1 MKLKSFNECIFI
13 AFVSGILSAS
23 ASISVAGQQNKKEIY
38 LATELN
44 NVICGY
50 SRIILSDTTI
60 NGMNVEVMKQTSFF
74 NFFALGHDITQC
86 QKFNYHIDPSTGN
99 FIYHDS
105 FHQQGENTMSSSM
118 YVAGDTIRITTPDSD
133 DISLTNLPEGLI
145 IPNTQFYPYLR
156 NDFVANKMNSKT
168 YPLFNVRTGKV
179 EQTTYSKTGEEQLEL
194 AGKIFD
200 AVVLTQ
206 SDSVSGLTIK
216 LWIDKKSG
224 MRLKVIGPNHMSSYL
239 ADASVIGKIK
249 TGNWD
254 AIFFS
259 KTNEFISDIRNIS
272 YMKVEAGL
280 EIFPSATIEDLN
292 FQGQAFSGKS
302 DENRTEGVFEISH
315 ERYDG
320 KNAPPFPFA
329 TMNKYTDL
337 SPYLEAADMIESNDS
352 ILVALAKELTK
363 ESKNL
368 WEATCNIS
376 DWVAINIEGSILG
389 GTARET
395 YDTKSGL
402 CGSQSMLMTALC
414 RAAGIPA
421 RSVWGCLYTPEYG
434 GSFGHHAWNEIFM
447 GEAGWIPV
455 DVTIH
460 ETNFVD
466 SGHIRLGVLNTRQT
480 LIKSWE
486 MEILDFRL

>member
-1 MKLKSFNECIFI
+1 MC
-13 AFVSGILSAS
+13 
-23 ASISVAGQQNKKEIY
+23 GQ
-38 LATELN
+38 
-44 NVICGY
+44 V
-50 SRIILSDTTI
+50 
-60 NGMNVEVMKQTSFF
+60 
-74 NFFALGHDITQC
+74 
-86 QKFNYHIDPSTGN
+86 
-99 FIYHDS
+99 
-105 FHQQGENTMSSSM
+105 
-118 YVAGDTIRITTPDSD
+118 
-133 DISLTNLPEGLI
+133 
-145 IPNTQFYPYLR
+145 
-156 NDFVANKMNSKT
+156 T
-168 YPLFNVRTGKV
+168 YT
-179 EQTTYSKTGEEQLEL
+179 KTGEEQMEL

-200 AVVLTQ
+200 AVILTQ
-206 SDSVSGLTIK
+206 SDSASGLTIK
-216 LWIDKKSG
+216 FWIDKKSG
-224 MRLKVIGPNHMSSYL
+224 MRLKMITPNHMSIYL

-254 AIFFS
+254 AIFFT
-259 KTNEFISDIRNIS
+259 KTNESIIDFRNIS
-272 YMKVEAGL
+272 YMKVKAGF
-280 EIFPSATIEDLN
+280 EIFPPATMEDLN
-292 FQGQAFSGKS
+292 FHGQSFSGTS
-302 DENRTEGVFEISH
+302 DEKRTDGMFEISH
-315 ERYDG
+315 QRYEG
-320 KNAPPFPFA
+320 KNAPSFPF
-329 TMNKYTDL
+329 TTNNNHKDL
-337 SPYLEAADMIESNDS
+337 GPYLEAADMIESDDT

-363 ESKNL
+363 GSENL
-368 WEATCNIS
+368 WVGTCS
-376 DWVAINIEGSILG
+376 LSHWVTINIEGSILG